1 MSDSTHAEVR
11 DQSRAEQ
18 PDSQKAP
25 GFHFNSVAVDKLN
38 LLDLQPG
45 ETRPPSL
52 NFSIK
57 FRRRMLTEP
66 AGVEITVLVSI
77 SPQEGSSFRFD
88 VEITGQFD
96 RVDGPQVLAL
106 EDFARLNGPALV
118 MPYAREI
125 VTNITSRTRHGVIL
139 FPPVNIVQLVME
151 EEQLEEEEEGSTPS
165 EPPKP

>member
-1 MSDSTHAEVR
+1 MSEPTHAQVR
-11 DQSRAEQ
+11 DQSHAEQ
-18 PDSQKAP
+18 PDSPKGP
-25 GFHFNSVAVDKLN
+25 GFHFNSVAVDKLS
-38 LLDLQPG
+38 LFDLQPG

-57 FRRRMLTEP
+57 FRRRMLAEP
-66 AGVEITVLVSI
+66 ARVEITVLVSI

-88 VEITGQFD
+88 VEITGEFD
-96 RVDGPQVLAL
+96 RVEGPQVLPL
-106 EDFARLNGPALV
+106 EEFARLNGPALV

-151 EEQLEEEEEGSTPS
+151 EEAAEGSSTPAES
-165 EPPKP
+165 TEP